1 MKIIGII
8 PARGG
13 SKGIPKKNLVK
24 ILDKSLLH
32 YAINSAKRSHYIDKF
47 YVSTDDE
54 EISLAAKELN
64 SSVIER
70 PIELASDTS
79 KSIDV
84 IRHAIDFLEKEQSIY
99 PDILVLIQPTTPF
112 RDSSDIDKAIEIIKK
127 ENCDSVV
134 SVAQTPSH
142 FNFEWQLKINSNGFL
157 KKIDDSDLSKII
169 TQRQKLTNTYFR
181 NGAVYVC
188 KVDVIKKHN
197 NIYGS
202 NSVPYVMSLKKSIN
216 IDSFDDLELAKFYAT
231 KIFASKS

>member
-32 YAINSAKRSHYIDKF
+32 YAIIAAKKSQYIDKF
-47 YVSTDDE
+47 YVSTDDK

-70 PIELASDTS
+70 PAELASDES
-79 KSIDV
+79 ASFDV
-84 IRHAIDFLEKEQSIY
+84 IKHAIDFLEKEQSIY
-99 PDILVLIQPTTPF
+99 PDISVLIQPTTPF

-142 FNFEWQLKINSNGFL
+142 FNPDWQLKVNPDGFL

-169 TQRQKLTNTYFR
+169 TQRQKLTKTYYR
-181 NGAVYVC
+181 NGAIYISRVNTL
-188 KVDVIKKHN
+188 KK
-197 NIYGS
+197 YG
-202 NSVPYVMSLKKSIN
+202 NLYGKKIVPYLMPYKRSVN
-216 IDSFDDLELAKFYAT
+216 IDNYDDLEMAKFLAKNF
-231 KIFASKS
+231 FD